1 MGQKCGSENLKVA
14 RITYATT
21 TPMPMVAKLCGIN
34 CKNRKITKKIVQPVT
49 PGGYPK
55 RSFYNVKINEKVAN
69 GQMGL

>member
-34 CKNRKITKKIVQPVT
+34 CKNIFGKSAHLYVPKNGISSDKLKILRP
-49 PGGYPK
+49 
-55 RSFYNVKINEKVAN
+55 
-69 GQMGL
+69 LL